1 MSASPIAPSPD
12 VQRLIDEGYAV
23 TIQDSYLIIDNIPYI
38 PQANMISRGALICAY
53 AEIDGVPQIKGDHT
67 VWFTGSVPCQADGT
81 SLENV
86 LVADKF
92 T

>member
-38 PQANMISRGALICAY
+38 PQANMIS
-53 AEIDGVPQIKGDHT
+53 
-67 VWFTGSVPCQADGT
+67 
-81 SLENV
+81 
-86 LVADKF
+86 
-92 T
+92 